1 VGNVMRK
8 LDLVALTASGKA
20 AEKLHEFLVNMRE
33 DVADGIAG
41 GDATI
46 FHKRADEL
54 ENTADAAV
62 TLATVITLANS
73 LKARMNVHLASEGV
87 TGFHA
92 AASAETIAAVDATD
106 QGTANTL
113 LNELKAD
120 YNTHLSESG
129 VHLNNDSSNAV
140 SATDATDLASSITL
154 ANEIKADFNAHSAA
168 AMSTPPIEAP

>member
-1 VGNVMRK
+1 MGNVLRK

-33 DVADGIAG
+33 DVAAGIAG

-46 FHKRADEL
+46 FHKRADDL
-54 ENTADAAV
+54 EVTADASD
-62 TLATVITLANS
+62 LPTVIALANA
-73 LKARMNVHLASEGV
+73 LKATMNSHLASNGL

-92 AASAETIAAVDATD
+92 TASAETIVAVDASS

-129 VHLNNDSSNAV
+129 VHLNNDGTNAV
-140 SATDATDLASSITL
+140 SSADAADLGTSITL
-154 ANEIKADFNAHSAA
+154 ANEIKADFNAHAVS
-168 AMSTPPIEAP
+168 AMSTPAVEAP